1 LTRAKVTMVS
11 SLNHDPVTGKFV
23 KGHSG
28 PGGRP
33 RFSRN
38 KLSYA
43 LIEAL
48 SEDFDQFGAAA
59 VRKVREHDTATY
71 LRIIAATMPAKIE
84 STLEVNNNF
93 NVEIRSPQEFTA
105 AYRLVKQAR
114 EFIGVDKS
122 DDIIDVELEEQPDAE
137 QAID

>member
-1 LTRAKVTMVS
+1 
-11 SLNHDPVTGKFV
+11 
-23 KGHSG
+23 
-28 PGGRP
+28 
-33 RFSRN
+33 
-38 KLSYA
+38 
-43 LIEAL
+43 
-48 SEDFDQFGAAA
+48 
-59 VRKVREHDTATY
+59 
-71 LRIIAATMPAKIE
+71 MPAKIE